1 MKLTKI
7 DTVLNQN
14 ILNEDSLKATIGDK
28 IKNKIANTISR
39 GEAELKLDAVM
50 KKFTAQFEKIEG
62 LNISK
67 KIWTGKLDK
76 VTYEGPICTLRFAPK
91 SRALSINVVFD
102 TSDTDANTFCS
113 KVYFISDIKVKNK
126 NEGNQNLSQPQ
137 ELNKPI
143 TYDDFENI
151 NTEAVIVNQA
161 CAYITEM
168 IRKTVISKEAEDG
181 KDILVEGAFDRL
193 FAIAASKVS
202 NMVDK
207 AKDKINTLKADH
219 DRKSLI
225 KEIGKK
231 IEKQLAKDDI
241 LKGLDI
247 STSYTTNENG
257 SECIFCEINFKE
269 LVAFNFIPVDDK
281 VIACMQKDTYGN
293 IWSSSNTDKNEL
305 NLFGARLAKCLG
317 VKYSNISYDG
327 ESTEEN
333 EEPIEQPE
341 VSNNSQENK
350 TDRGRSPKGTYLSN
364 SVNSIINKLE
374 PATRKLLGYRESLEL
389 KEADDNSKSQFSDEQ
404 LKKAFDG
411 AASNNDKTLLV
422 QLKLAQ
428 ICGKRA
434 EKDCFEDI
442 VVSADDIES
451 SISDKGFSI
460 LTNPILEIIDII
472 INKLNKQRNGKVST
486 LLTSELSENPDLS
499 TQIKK
504 LRSKGVT
511 IDFIGDEKFW
521 KDVMAGHSN
530 KYNYNSLI
538 SSLSNLS
545 GKNLNDEQV
554 DREKFEELT
563 NKNYDTISDLDSLI
577 HTIIKDGNNYRDIT
591 VIKGILNLLG
601 LGKTASQ
608 SIKDLDDETIEKI
621 SDLLKNNKKVSDSD
635 LASYIVKLYKS
646 KDKDETIKKAFEDL
660 FNALSNKK

>member
-7 DTVLNQN
+7 DTVLNES

-76 VTYEGPICTLRFAPK
+76 VTYEGPVCTLRFAPK
-91 SRALSINVVFD
+91 SKALSINVVFD
-102 TSDTDANTFCS
+102 SSDTDANTFCS

-126 NEGNQNLSQPQ
+126 NEGDQNLSQPQ

-305 NLFGARLAKCLG
+305 NLFGVRLAKCLG
-317 VKYSNISYDG
+317 VKYSNISYDS
-327 ESTEEN
+327 ESNEEN
-333 EEPIEQPE
+333 EEPT
-341 VSNNSQENK
+341 QELDSKQNK
-350 TDRGRSPKGTYLSN
+350 PDRGRSPKGTYLSN

-428 ICGKRA
+428 ICGERA

-451 SISDKGFSI
+451 SILDKGFSI
-460 LTNPILEIIDII
+460 LTNPILEVISII
-472 INKLNKQRNGKVST
+472 INKPYKGKVST

-504 LRSKGVT
+504 LINNGVK

-521 KDVMAGHSN
+521 KDVMAGHSD
-530 KYNYNSLI
+530 KYSYNSLI

-545 GKNLNDEQV
+545 EKNLNDEQV
-554 DREKFEELT
+554 DDEKFKQLT
-563 NKNYDTISDLDSLI
+563 NSDYNTISKLNSLI
-577 HTIIKDGNNYRDIT
+577 HVIIKKDRNNYRDIT

-601 LGKTASQ
+601 LGKTTSR
-608 SIKDLDDETIEKI
+608 SIKDLDDDDIEKI
-621 SDLLKNNKKVSDSD
+621 NDLLKNNIKISDSD

>member
-91 SRALSINVVFD
+91 SRALSVNVVFD
-102 TSDTDANTFCS
+102 SSDTDANTFCS

-126 NEGNQNLSQPQ
+126 NEGDQNLSQPQ

-143 TYDDFENI
+143 TYDDFEDI

-168 IRKTVISKEAEDG
+168 VRKTVISKEAEDG
-181 KDILVEGAFDRL
+181 RDILVEGAFDRL

-247 STSYTTNENG
+247 STSYTTNEAG

-293 IWSSSNTDKNEL
+293 IWSSSNADKNEL

-327 ESTEEN
+327 ESNEEN

-341 VSNNSQENK
+341 VSNNSQGNK
-350 TDRGRSPKGTYLSN
+350 TDKGRSPKGTYLSN

-428 ICGKRA
+428 ICEKKKRA

-451 SISDKGFSI
+451 SISGKGFST

-472 INKLNKQRNGKVST
+472 INELDNGKVST
-486 LLTSELSENPDLS
+486 LLTSELSENSDLS

-504 LRSKGVT
+504 LINNKVK

-521 KDVMAGHSN
+521 KDVMAGHSD
-530 KYNYNSLI
+530 KYSYNSLI

-545 GKNLNDEQV
+545 VKNLNDEQAK
-554 DREKFEELT
+554 KFEDLT
-563 NKNYDTISDLDSLI
+563 HIAYDASKNLDWLI
-577 HTIIKDGNNYRDIT
+577 HTIIKDGNNNYRDIT

-601 LGKTASQ
+601 LGRASSQ
-608 SIKDLDDETIEKI
+608 SIKDLDDESIEEI